1 VQVNSIEKQLELGAE
16 WSEKY
21 IHQAYPKWKFHWS
34 KPDQCVSNAEEEAKL
49 GAGWA
54 DTSAAFAPYRDPARA
69 RPQHPDPLKW
79 LADWMVPGLSPNH
92 REKLK
97 AQLLEAHA
105 AFWKAPERTSAAVD
119 SMRLAFDGIAKVLLE
134 AEILTEQLLES
145 DIPLLVW
152 DSAIAGGWWHL
163 ASEERKDI
171 FPERLGHYWVWRDD
185 GELGPTWMA
194 GRFHSSL

>member
-1 VQVNSIEKQLELGAE
+1 MEV
-16 WSEKY
+16 
-21 IHQAYPKWKFHWS
+21 HWI
-34 KPDQCVSNAEEEAKL
+34 KPDQRVANAEEEAKL

-54 DTSAAFAPYRDPARA
+54 DSAAAFTPYKDPARA

-105 AFWKAPERTSAAVD
+105 AFWKAPERPSAAVD

-171 FPERLGHYWVWRDD
+171 FPERLGHYWVGATTVNWDRLGWR
-185 GELGPTWMA
+185 GASIPLFESKARYKERALNCG
-194 GRFHSSL
+194 SLRHP

>member
-69 RPQHPDPLKW
+69 RPQHPD
-79 LADWMVPGLSPNH
+79 LSGGSPTG
-92 REKLK
+92 RDPVYRPTTEKN
-97 AQLLEAHA
+97 
-105 AFWKAPERTSAAVD
+105 
-119 SMRLAFDGIAKVLLE
+119 
-134 AEILTEQLLES
+134 
-145 DIPLLVW
+145 
-152 DSAIAGGWWHL
+152 
-163 ASEERKDI
+163 
-171 FPERLGHYWVWRDD
+171 
-185 GELGPTWMA
+185 
-194 GRFHSSL
+194 

>member
-1 VQVNSIEKQLELGAE
+1 
-16 WSEKY
+16 
-21 IHQAYPKWKFHWS
+21 
-34 KPDQCVSNAEEEAKL
+34 
-49 GAGWA
+49 
-54 DTSAAFAPYRDPARA
+54 
-69 RPQHPDPLKW
+69 
-79 LADWMVPGLSPNH
+79 
-92 REKLK
+92 
-97 AQLLEAHA
+97 LEAHA

-194 GRFHSSL
+194 GRFHSSLWIEGALQRESA